1 MQRATRVQ
9 PFLVVLHLN
18 VTWMAIT
25 NLCNVSNLVA
35 FAGVLI
41 VKDRKSQEPEAEKR
55 SNALQPVG
63 YYIPSSESKAPFF
76 IKSILWFY
84 VEKALKCF
92 IFVPV
97 IVTRKKPLECL
108 KELIGDNGFWSF
120 EGLVHYD
127 IIASNF
133 PPSPILLRR
142 L

>member
-9 PFLVVLHLN
+9 PFLVVLYLN

-63 YYIPSSESKAPFF
+63 YYIRSSESKAPFF
-76 IKSILWFY
+76 
-84 VEKALKCF
+84 
-92 IFVPV
+92 
-97 IVTRKKPLECL
+97 
-108 KELIGDNGFWSF
+108 
-120 EGLVHYD
+120 H
-127 IIASNF
+127 
-133 PPSPILLRR
+133 
-142 L
+142 